1 MVQSEVITPL
11 SDVEIILVHSRCI
24 LIIHNNKCVS
34 REGLVKWPGNLT
46 DIGQSRH
53 SSLSRGDNA
62 IRYGLRNQFPW
73 NPSCACSLRYVTFQE
88 RRMHSIR
95 ASVFPVEFPP
105 DRYGAFDARDPSVG
119 RQTASEETDNNMMF
133 EVSFFFVLGGRNC
146 GSCSAVV
153 EAHHR
158 RASTA
163 VV

>member
-1 MVQSEVITPL
+1 M
-11 SDVEIILVHSRCI
+11 HSRCI

-34 REGLVKWPGNLT
+34 RECLVKWPGNLI

-53 SSLSRGDNA
+53 SSLSRGDNS
-62 IRYGLRNQFPW
+62 IRYRLRNQFPW
-73 NPSCACSLRYVTFQE
+73 NPSCACSLRYVTFQDVVCTLFAQVCVSRRVFRPIVME
-88 RRMHSIR
+88 RLMPEIR
-95 ASVFPVEFPP
+95 L
-105 DRYGAFDARDPSVG
+105 SVG
-119 RQTASEETDNNMMF
+119 RQLAKRPIIIWYSRF
-133 EVSFFFVLGGRNC
+133 PSFLSWGGRNC